1 MNGPV
6 PISSITKNSD
16 LTSIECQFP
25 IGVPSAT
32 GCSEVRIVLF
42 SRLVFESKVEC
53 NAEPKI
59 G

>member
-6 PISSITKNSD
+6 PISSITNTSD

-25 IGVPSAT
+25 TGVPSAT
-32 GCSEVRIVLF
+32 GCSEVRVVLF
-42 SRLVFESKVEC
+42 SRLDLESKVEC